1 MDGRMRYMADDVRPE
16 RLKQAVADWVEDHS
30 GIEMSTQYD
39 GARYFDTGWD
49 VVKSQEYRQA
59 ILAGKEVLDGISIV

>member
-1 MDGRMRYMADDVRPE
+1 MRYMADDVRPE

-49 VVKSQEYRQA
+49 VVK
-59 ILAGKEVLDGISIV
+59 